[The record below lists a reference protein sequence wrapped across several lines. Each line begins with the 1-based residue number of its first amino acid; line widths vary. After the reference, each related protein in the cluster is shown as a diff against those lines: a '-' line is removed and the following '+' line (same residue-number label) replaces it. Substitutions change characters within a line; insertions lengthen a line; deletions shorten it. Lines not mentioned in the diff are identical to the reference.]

1 MATSGEPQPLLRLVQ
16 LSALACA
23 GLAYWW
29 LQMPPAHRLARL
41 VQVQRLEHVLQVPPD
56 GYLDQ
61 VDWLTTHRL
70 ARLTGMTG
78 LLGLA
83 VLIGGAEGLAARQR
97 DVLSGFRLK
106 AWTLAV
112 LGLGLLGVGVGAYA
126 FVPLPLDFRQVAGGL
141 AALAGLIGW
150 GLMYGRPY
158 VA

>member
-1 MATSGEPQPLLRLVQ
+1 MATTGEPQPLLRLVQ

-56 GYLDQ
+56 GYLNQ

-70 ARLTGMTG
+70 AQLTGMTG
-78 LLGLA
+78 LLGMAL
-83 VLIGGAEGLAARQR
+83 LIGGAEGVAARQR
-97 DVLSGFRLK
+97 DVLGGFRLK
-106 AWTLAV
+106 AWTIAV
-112 LGLGLLGVGVGAYA
+112 VGLGLLGVGVGAYIVVP
-126 FVPLPLDFRQVAGGL
+126 VPLDLRQVAGGL
-141 AALAGLIGW
+141 ALCAGLVGW